1 MAFLPLEEAFGNADD
16 VPSYKDSYRN
26 FAMPMID
33 ALIPENALTPEAEKR
48 LLKEMTD
55 ILIRAEGYEAENEI
69 AQRLS
74 FLFLHRPAAIF
85 VGGVPSTS
93 PRYRVIPSVPEG
105 QYTEAARETLV
116 REITEAI
123 ARAEG
128 VPVEQVAARV
138 WVFPTE
144 IPEGQWG
151 GAGRLH
157 GLADIHARI
166 AGEQVLEA
174 GRERLARRRREKA
187 RDVLV
192 AAADALSR
200 GS

>member
-1 MAFLPLEEAFGNADD
+1 
-16 VPSYKDSYRN
+16 
-26 FAMPMID
+26 MPMID
-33 ALIPENALTPEAEKR
+33 ALIPENALTPEAETR

-55 ILIRAEGYEAENEI
+55 ILIRAEGYEADNEV

-74 FLFLHRPAAIF
+74 FLFLHRPAAVF
-85 VGGVPSTS
+85 VGGVQSPS
-93 PRYRVIPSVPEG
+93 PRYRIIPSVPEG
-105 QYTEAARETLV
+105 QYTDASRITLV
-116 REITEAI
+116 REITEAV

-128 VPVEQVAARV
+128 VPLEEVAPRV

-151 GAGRLH
+151 AAGGIHRL
-157 GLADIHARI
+157 ANIHARI
-166 AGEQVLEA
+166 AGEQELEA

-192 AAADALSR
+192 GAADALSR
-200 GS
+200 DL